1 MKIIDF
7 ISKDNCVASLTST
20 DKEGALRELAAC
32 LAHSGATPDADI
44 VFEAIIERENLGTTG
59 VGEHVAI
66 PHAKIKGLESLVAAF
81 GKSEDGIE
89 YSSVDNKPVLWVFML
104 LAPESVTGVHLKA
117 LARISKI
124 LRSGGFREG
133 IRNASTS
140 DDIMALIEQED
151 NKIN

>member
-7 ISKDNCVASLTST
+7 LERDNCIASLSSIN
-20 DKEGALRELAAC
+20 KEGALKELADN
-32 LAHSGATPDADI
+32 LASSGATPDADA
-44 VFEAIIERENLGTTG
+44 VYKALVERERLGTTG

-66 PHAKIKGLESLVAAF
+66 PHAKIKGLESLVTAF
-81 GKSEDGIE
+81 GKSEEGID
-89 YSSVDNKPVLWVFML
+89 YDSVDGKPVLWVFAL
-104 LAPESVTGVHLKA
+104 LAPESATGVHLKA

-133 IRNASTS
+133 IKGACTS
-140 DDIMALIEQED
+140 NDILALIEQED